1 MAGLIIGKRDGRW
14 FVRAQGCCGSPSSM
28 YDRAHAVQVLGEGG
42 TLAGWDAQ
50 GFELRDRR
58 GRAHRYPRG
67 WSPRGSSLAASSSSA
82 AT

>member
-14 FVRAQGCCGSPSSM
+14 FFRAKGCCDTTATQAM
-28 YDRAHAVQVLGEGG
+28 YDRHHALQVLGEGG
-42 TLAGWDAQ
+42 TLTGWDAQ

-67 WSPRGSSLAASSSSA
+67 WPGSSNSSA